1 MNKDSVIF
9 IAERDNLLIAA
20 LFAKLLK
27 EGYKNVLAPNRD
39 ELNLLSQESVI
50 EFFEKYRPEF
60 VVIFCSKSGGI
71 IANISFPAEFMY
83 YNLQA
88 QINVI
93 HAAWKTK
100 VKRLLFVASS
110 CVYPKLSPQPM
121 KEEYILTGSLEPTSE
136 PYAVA
141 KIAGIKMCQSY
152 NRQYKTNFISIIP
165 ATPYGPGDKFDEER
179 SHVISALLLKFYK
192 AKIRK
197 EPSVVVWG
205 SGKPLREF
213 IYIDDL
219 VDACLFLMQRDDV
232 PEVINVGTG
241 MEFSIYELAQKIK
254 EVVNFEGEIEFDI
267 TKPDGVARKLLDSSK
282 LYSLGWKPKI
292 SLEVGLRLAYEWL
305 QQNKNILS
313 F

>member
-9 IAERDNLLIAA
+9 IAERDNFLTTA
-20 LFAKLLK
+20 LFSKFLK
-27 EGYKNVLAPNRD
+27 EGYKKVLMPGSN
-39 ELNLLSQESVI
+39 ELNLLSQKDVI
-50 EFFEKYRPEF
+50 DFFVECKPEF
-60 VVIFCSKSGGI
+60 VIFFCSKSGGI
-71 IANISFPAEFMY
+71 IANVSSPAEFMY

-93 HAAWKTK
+93 HAAWRTR
-100 VKRLLFVASS
+100 VKKLLYIASS
-110 CVYPKLSPQPM
+110 CVYPKSSPQPM

-152 NRQYKTNFISIIP
+152 NRQYKTNFVSIIP
-165 ATPYGPGDKFDEER
+165 ATPYGPGDKFDAEK

-192 AKIRK
+192 AKK
-197 EPSVVVWG
+197 ENKSSVVLWG

-241 MEFSIYELAQKIK
+241 IECSILELAQKIK
-254 EVVNFEGEIEFDI
+254 ELTNFDGKIEFDI
-267 TKPDGVARKLLDSSK
+267 TKPDGAQRKLLDSSK

-292 SLEVGLRLAYEWL
+292 SLELGLRLTYEWL
-305 QQNKNILS
+305 QQNKM
-313 F
+313 